1 MRFAPILLFAAVFL
15 ASQGGTASAQP
26 RLEPARTDIAAR
38 VSVHYAFETLT
49 LTAPADERRYRI
61 QIARPRQ
68 AAPAAG
74 YPSVFLLDGN
84 AAVEALDDALL
95 GELAAARPP
104 VVVTIGYDTPLRF
117 DVAARADDYTPPLP
131 GDAAQD
137 DPLDPARKNGG
148 AARFLDFIEHRI
160 KPEVAV
166 RVPLDPARQGVWGH
180 SYGGLFV
187 LYTLLTRPVAFS
199 DYAAASPALW
209 WRDGYLL
216 TLEAGFAQR
225 FAGRRAR
232 LLVLRGEA
240 EGRGK
245 RPGASPER
253 LARRERAMTALPADA
268 ASALTA
274 RLGATPGLEAVYHEL
289 PGLEHGPMLP
299 VSVGHALRWMAGAAR

>member
-1 MRFAPILLFAAVFL
+1 MRPALAALSAAFL
-15 ASQGGTASAQP
+15 RASHSGTAGAQP
-26 RLEPARTDIAAR
+26 RLETADLAARTSA
-38 VSVHYAFETLT
+38 HYTFVTSTLE
-49 LTAPADERRYRI
+49 APAGGRRYRI
-61 QIARPRQ
+61 QIALPRQ
-68 AAPAAG
+68 VAPAMG

-95 GELAAARPP
+95 GELAAANPP
-104 VVVTIGYDTPLRF
+104 VVVAIGYDTPLRF

-131 GDAAQD
+131 GEAAQN

-148 AARFLDFIEHRI
+148 AERFLDFIEHRI
-160 KPEVAV
+160 KPEVAA
-166 RVPLDPARQGVWGH
+166 RVPLDPARQGLWGH

-187 LYTLLTRPVAFS
+187 LYTLLTRPGAFS

-209 WRDGYLL
+209 WRDGYLF
-216 TLEAGFAQR
+216 TLEAGFTQR
-225 FAGRRAR
+225 LAGHRAR

-253 LARRERAMTALPADA
+253 LARRQRAVAALPADA
-268 ASALTA
+268 AAALSA
-274 RLGATPGLEAVYHEL
+274 RLGATPGLEAAYREL

-299 VSVGHALRWMAGAAR
+299 ASVSHALRWMAGAR